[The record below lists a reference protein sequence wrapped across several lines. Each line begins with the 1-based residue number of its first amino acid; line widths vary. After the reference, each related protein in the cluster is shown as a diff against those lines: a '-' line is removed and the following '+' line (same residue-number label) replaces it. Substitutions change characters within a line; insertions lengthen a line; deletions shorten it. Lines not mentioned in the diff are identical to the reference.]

1 MSPYRIKSNDL
12 SLNAIRSAE
21 IFNKL
26 CDLKKT
32 KTHHVIGNHDGY
44 MPKLYELYE
53 NECLKE
59 QYEKGD
65 DRTAFP
71 LPFRVSRSTRVRDDD
86 GTFYFMHRCQLDFL
100 ANLEPLDIE
109 SYEKLSDHMCFG
121 FDVIGRVACNLWD
134 ITRDGYDNFQFSF
147 NSN

>member
-1 MSPYRIKSNDL
+1 MFPYHPKSNSL
-12 SLNAIRSAE
+12 SPTTIRSAE

-71 LPFRVSRSTRVRDDD
+71 LPFRVSRSIRVHDND
-86 GTFYFMHRCQLDFL
+86 GTLYFMPGYQPDFL
-100 ANLEPLDIE
+100 VNLEPLNIE
-109 SYEKLSDHMCFG
+109 SCEKLSDNMCCVLALTSQTG
-121 FDVIGRVACNLWD
+121 LPVVYGI
-134 ITRDGYDNFQFSF
+134 
-147 NSN
+147 